1 MRVSENEEDKHTT
14 DDYWL
19 KLAGMKFETG
29 ATDHCRLDQEYNL
42 VNICKWSLAVHT
54 CSVHRIMQL
63 HNYITIQ

>member
-42 VNICKWSLAVHT
+42 VNICKCMVFSCTHLFCT
-54 CSVHRIMQL
+54 
-63 HNYITIQ
+63 